1 MNDEQKEKQLLEL
14 GRELSERLLSQSD
27 QRDDEALLRALSS
40 VRRRSSA
47 LRASTPSSRATVRH
61 GGWLPAAVVTGAAAF
76 AVIMMLRIWDG
87 SPEQYA
93 PDEHSPFLATNFTA
107 DEGPWD
113 ENIDML
119 RDMDFSLWLDMAG
132 LEDAG

>member
-27 QRDDEALLRALSS
+27 QRDDEALLRA
-40 VRRRSSA
+40 RRRA

-87 SPEQYA
+87 SPEQYTS
-93 PDEHSPFLATNFTA
+93 DEHSPFLATNFTA
-107 DEGPWD
+107 DEAPWD